1 MPSAATW
8 MALEIVTLI
17 KCELSQTEEDK
28 YHMKSLICVIL
39 NDTNTP
45 ISHGSGDEKSKI
57 KVSADLLSSEASLR
71 RWSPSFSLSP
81 RLAFSLCESSPDVSS
96 SSHKGANPI
105 GLGPHPQDRI

>member
-1 MPSAATW
+1 

-28 YHMKSLICVIL
+28 YHMKSLICIIL

-57 KVSADLLSSEASLR
+57 KVSADLCLLR
-71 RWSPSFSLSP
+71 PRSGGGHLPSP
-81 RLAFSLCESSPDVSS
+81 
-96 SSHKGANPI
+96 
-105 GLGPHPQDRI
+105 